1 MEKANKASSPPTTSV
16 TAMFRNINSEFVRFS
31 NLEIIAIT
39 RVLAESNKFTLI
51 NFVYIYNY
59 LP

>member
-31 NLEIIAIT
+31 NLEIIAMT
-39 RVLAESNKFTLI
+39 RVLAESNKFTQI
-51 NFVYIYNY
+51 NFVYI
-59 LP
+59 